1 MAIKTV
7 LLGTM
12 GGGGGEGWVFQPS
25 ERTRYYLPKG
35 DYTFLVVTG
44 PYGTKVGLTS
54 SDGKEQADSEN
65 FTATRSGIEWVE
77 FTGPIGNAA
86 IIPGDVLNKTPKST
100 DAPVVSSK
108 GEFKLNVLYKRGDTV
123 TVSDQQPRFNGVYEC
138 LETHTSSYYYYPWN
152 GRLWKKLA

>member
-25 ERTRYYLPKG
+25 ERTRYHLPKG
-35 DYTFLVVTG
+35 DYTFLVVKG
-44 PYGTKVGLTS
+44 PYGTEVGLTS
-54 SDGKEQADSEN
+54 SDGKKQADSEN
-65 FTATRSGIEWVE
+65 FTVTRSGIEWVE

-123 TVSDQQPRFNGVYEC
+123 TVSDQQPNFNGSYEC
-138 LETHTSSYYYYPWN
+138 LETHTSSYYDYPWN
-152 GRLWKKLA
+152 SRRWKKLA